1 MDKTKKL
8 ALLLIIYDILEFF
21 VILLLIFDLFN
32 GIVDLIILLL
42 IVILEGFIINHIK
55 NEKITD
61 QKFNKSKKIYN
72 TISIILS
79 IIIVIIFI
87 ITDIMEFIG

>member
-8 ALLLIIYDILEFF
+8 TLLLIIYDILEFF

-32 GIVDLIILLL
+32 GTIDLIILLL
-42 IVILEGFIINHIK
+42 IIILEGFIINHIK

-79 IIIVIIFI
+79 IIMVIIFI

>member
-8 ALLLIIYDILEFF
+8 TLLLIIYDILEFF

-32 GIVDLIILLL
+32 GTVDLIILLL
-42 IVILEGFIINHIK
+42 IIILEGFIINHIK

-79 IIIVIIFI
+79 IIMVIIFI